1 VPADMPDND
10 VYEAVKLVLVDEL
23 KLDPSVVRPE
33 ADLRRDLGLDSLDV
47 TTVAMAL
54 EERLGVVVT
63 DDAMQDVLTVA
74 DAVALLSSHI
84 PAEEPSGP

>member
-1 VPADMPDND
+1 MPDND

>member
-1 VPADMPDND
+1 MPADMPDND